1 VLTANAPIRPVS
13 IAVLLICLLAG
24 CGGGSTPVRHYVINS
39 VTTSDYPAA
48 PSGTAPVVEIMDLSI
63 PQYLE
68 RAPIATRI
76 GDNRLHLSE
85 TARWGENLRK
95 NLLRALAG
103 NLSSALGSDH
113 VGTPLSRSSS
123 TPDVR
128 LQLHI
133 EQFEKDAAGIVRLQA
148 RWQLSDGATN
158 QPFANHSASLAAD
171 VSRDAGDYDAI
182 VADMQS
188 VFSDLGFRIAESILS
203 AESAH

>member
-1 VLTANAPIRPVS
+1 MLSADLPIRPFS
-13 IAVLLICLLAG
+13 ITLLLICLLAG
-24 CGGGSTPVRHYVINS
+24 CGGGAIPVRHYVINS
-39 VTTSDYPAA
+39 VTTADYPAA
-48 PSGTAPVVEIMDLSI
+48 PSGKMPVVEIMDLSI

-76 GDNRLHLSE
+76 SDNRLHLSE

-103 NLSSALGSDH
+103 NLSSALGTDH

-123 TPDVR
+123 APDVR

-133 EQFEKDAAGIVRLQA
+133 EQFEKDAGGIVRLQA

-158 QPFANHSASLAAD
+158 QPFANHSASLAGD
-171 VSRDAGDYDAI
+171 VSRDADDYDAI
-182 VADMQS
+182 VQDMQS
-188 VFSDLGFRIAESILS
+188 VFSNLGLRIAESIVS
-203 AESAH
+203 AESAR